1 MWFCLR
7 AGLPV
12 LFGFEYNNNTFKKQ
26 YKKINIYIYECF
38 ANFLKY
44 TKWSKGCCCNYVFN
58 KNCKNA

>member
-26 YKKINIYIYECF
+26 YKKINIYKYIYMNVLQTF
-38 ANFLKY
+38 
-44 TKWSKGCCCNYVFN
+44 
-58 KNCKNA
+58 